1 MTCEHVTASLHD
13 YTAHTLS
20 PTERVR
26 VDEHLLTC
34 PSCARL
40 AGEYEAVVRAAHT
53 LTPPPVP
60 VDVEQRLLQA
70 LARAVRTQAD
80 RPSATPGDATAP
92 PT

>member
-1 MTCEHVTASLHD
+1 MTCEHVAASLHD

-20 PTERVR
+20 PKERAR

-53 LTPPPVP
+53 LTPPPLP
-60 VDVEQRLLQA
+60 ADAEQRLRQA
-70 LARAVRTQAD
+70 LARAIREQAT
-80 RPSATPGDATAP
+80 TPGDAPAP

>member
-1 MTCEHVTASLHD
+1 MTCDHVTSSLHD
-13 YTAHTLS
+13 YTAKTLS
-20 PTERVR
+20 PKERVR

-40 AGEYEAVVRAAHT
+40 ASEYEAVVRAAHT

-60 VDVEQRLLQA
+60 ADAEQRLRQA
-70 LARAVRTQAD
+70 LARAVREKSE
-80 RPSATPGDATAP
+80 PSDAPAP